1 MEDRAN
7 RAVEGT
13 VAPVALLLVDDEPA
27 LREVMTELLTGAG
40 YRVTAC
46 GNGRAALE
54 ALQRDTYAAVL
65 SDIRMPDMDGLS
77 LLRAVREKDLDL
89 PVLLFTGSPT
99 VETAAEAVAW
109 GAIQYLVKPV
119 SEERLLDAA
128 ARAVKLGA
136 LARLKREALVSMG
149 FERFAGDRAGLETA
163 FARAMA
169 SVWMACQ
176 PIVRATDRRL
186 QGHEVLLRTA
196 ETAFQGPG
204 GVLSAAER
212 LGRLPDVGRTV
223 RAATA
228 KLVASGV
235 LQGDVF
241 MNLHP
246 LDLTDEALFEADA
259 PLSRFAPRVVL
270 EITERASLEAVT
282 DVSACVAA
290 LRKLG
295 YRIAI
300 DDLGA
305 GYSGLTSFA
314 ALTPDV
320 VKLDMALVRGLDANP
335 VKEKLVGSMAALC
348 RDLGVLVVAEGVET
362 EAECDAVVRAG
373 CHLLQG
379 FLFGRPS

>member
-1 MEDRAN
+1 
-7 RAVEGT
+7 
-13 VAPVALLLVDDEPA
+13 
-27 LREVMTELLTGAG
+27 
-40 YRVTAC
+40 
-46 GNGRAALE
+46 
-54 ALQRDTYAAVL
+54 
-65 SDIRMPDMDGLS
+65 MPDMDGLS
-77 LLRAVREKDLDL
+77 LLRAVRQKDLDL
-89 PVLLFTGSPT
+89 PVVLFTGGPT

-109 GAIQYLVKPV
+109 GALQYLVKPV
-119 SEERLLDAA
+119 SAERLLDAA

-186 QGHEVLLRTA
+186 QGHEVLLRMA
-196 ETAFQGPG
+196 EIAFQGPG

-212 LGRLPDVGRTV
+212 LGRLRELGRTV

-246 LDLTDEALFEADA
+246 LDLTDDALFEASA
-259 PLSRFAPRVVL
+259 PLSPFASRVVL
-270 EITERASLEAVT
+270 EITERASLDSVA
-282 DVSACVAA
+282 DVSQSVAA

-314 ALTPDV
+314 ALTPDI
-320 VKLDMALVRGLDANP
+320 VKLDMALVRDLDTDP

-362 EAECDAVVRAG
+362 EAECAAVVRAG

-379 FLFGRPS
+379 FPLRKTLVRGDKASYGSSGLTGGGARSRAGPCPEAPRAGAVGRICLTAA